1 MRFRLSDE
9 GQILNGV
16 WELLWKPQGL
26 KVKYVDICTDV
37 AKAMMGKDT
46 STLV

>member
-9 GQILNGV
+9 GQILNVV

-26 KVKYVDICTDV
+26 KVKYVDVYTDV